1 MKLNRRTFAGISA
14 APLVLTPEQVR
25 GAQANSAI
33 TAGLIGC
40 GSRGTEVASIFARH
54 DRVRFTALC
63 DVRPEQMDRT
73 AERLKAPDA
82 RRFRD
87 HRELLQSGVD
97 AVLIAS
103 PVFLHPE
110 HLESAILA
118 GKHIYCE
125 KPMGADVAGCL
136 RVIRAAAKAS
146 PQQSITV
153 GFQNRYGPG
162 YLKAEKLLRESAIGT
177 IKMARS
183 NWIAST
189 GLGKRKRAP
198 VPPEQ
203 EKLIYWGAWRQYSG
217 DFIVEQDCHGVDVL
231 NWFLGGAPLKAHGTG
246 GRILRT
252 YGDNLDH
259 LNVTYTYPS
268 GVQAALTA
276 TQFGPNGYRVVS
288 ETFIGTEG
296 VIETQRQSLWVY
308 KNQQEQTLEKIDK
321 NITENAVEQFIQRV
335 IERRPEN
342 TAVRSAESTL
352 SSILGRIAIDRKHE
366 VTWKEMLAEA

>member
-1 MKLNRRTFAGISA
+1 MTRRSFAQSSGA
-14 APLVLTPEQVR
+14 ALSMSPQTAL
-25 GAQANSAI
+25 GSQANSAI
-33 TAGLIGC
+33 RVGIIGC
-40 GSRGTEVASIFARH
+40 GSRGTYVGSLIARD

-63 DVRPEQMDRT
+63 DVRREQMD
-73 AERLKAPDA
+73 KAAPQLRAAQAA
-82 RRFRD
+82 RFAD
-87 HRELLQSGVD
+87 YREMLESNVD
-97 AVLIAS
+97 AVLISS
-103 PVFLHPE
+103 PVYLHPE
-110 HLESAILA
+110 HLEAAVLA

-136 RVIRAAAKAS
+136 RVIRAAQKAS
-146 PQQSITV
+146 PEQCLTV
-153 GFQNRYGPG
+153 GFQCRYGPG
-162 YLKAEKLLRESAIGT
+162 YRKAGQMIAANAIGS

-189 GLGKRKRAP
+189 GIGKRKRQP

-217 DFIVEQDCHGVDVL
+217 DFIVEQDVHGVDVL
-231 NWFLGGAPLKAHGTG
+231 NWFLGGPPLKAHGTG

-259 LNVTYTYPS
+259 LNVTYTYPT
-268 GVQAALTA
+268 GVQAVLTA

-296 VIETQRQSLWVY
+296 VIELTRQSLWTY
-308 KNQQEQTLEKIDK
+308 KNEKEQATEKIEK
-321 NITENAVEQFIQRV
+321 NITENAVEEFLERV
-335 IERRPEN
+335 IGKRPEN

-352 SSILGRIAIDRKHE
+352 ACLLGRLAIDSRRE
-366 VTWKEMLAEA
+366 VTWTEMLSGA